1 MTDANEPTIHDVDAL
16 VGAATPHFAYQIRA
30 RVNHLIGEL
39 PDEHPV
45 RRYAESRI
53 EMLDRLG
60 RSSCQAEEGPIEP
73 DSLLG
78 WDTVKS
84 HRRVREPSTHS

>member
-1 MTDANEPTIHDVDAL
+1 MVDAREPTIHDVDAL

-30 RVNHLIGEL
+30 RVRALVADL

-45 RRYAESRI
+45 RRYAQSRV

-60 RSSCQAEEGPIEP
+60 RASCQAQEGPLEA
-73 DSLLG
+73 DSRLG
-78 WDTVKS
+78 WETVKS
-84 HRRVREPSTHS
+84 HGRARESSAH

>member
-1 MTDANEPTIHDVDAL
+1 MVDAREPTIHDVDAL

-30 RVNHLIGEL
+30 RVRALVADL

-45 RRYAESRI
+45 RRYGESRV

-60 RSSCQAEEGPIEP
+60 RATCQAAEGPLEP
-73 DSLLG
+73 DSRMG
-78 WDTVKS
+78 WDAIKS
-84 HRRVREPSTHS
+84 HGRARGPDAH

>member
-1 MTDANEPTIHDVDAL
+1 MVDAREPTIHDVDAL

-30 RVNHLIGEL
+30 RVGALVEGL

-45 RRYAESRI
+45 RRYAESRV

-60 RSSCQAEEGPIEP
+60 RASCQAAEGPIEP
-73 DSLLG
+73 DSRIG
-78 WDTVKS
+78 WDTIKS
-84 HRRVREPSTHS
+84 HGCARESSAH

>member
-1 MTDANEPTIHDVDAL
+1 MTDAMEPTIHDVDAL

-30 RVNHLIGEL
+30 RVLHLIRDL
-39 PDEHPV
+39 PDQHSV

-60 RSSCQAEEGPIEP
+60 CATCQAEEGPLEP
-73 DSLLG
+73 ASRLG
-78 WDTVKS
+78 WDTLKS
-84 HRRVREPSTHS
+84 HGRAREPSTHS

>member
-1 MTDANEPTIHDVDAL
+1 VDAL

-30 RVNHLIGEL
+30 RVRGLVDGL
-39 PDEHPV
+39 PAEHPV
-45 RRYAESRI
+45 RRYAESRV

-60 RSSCQAEEGPIEP
+60 HATCQAAEGPIEP
-73 DSLLG
+73 DSRIG

-84 HRRVREPSTHS
+84 HGRARTSSAH